1 MNAGKARKLQVWE
14 SKRLQTIYK
23 GVNKDGVWR
32 RRTNDEIEELY
43 SHLNITAFRKAQRI
57 RWLRQVMGLS
67 DARAVKRLLMRAV
80 SGKRPRGRPRKRK
93 LDSVSDDIVRDK
105 LESKNCGQERVE
117 NHCKSSL
124 GPVFIS

>member
-43 SHLNITAFRKAQRI
+43 SHLNITAFRK
-57 RWLRQVMGLS
+57 
-67 DARAVKRLLMRAV
+67 
-80 SGKRPRGRPRKRK
+80 
-93 LDSVSDDIVRDK
+93 
-105 LESKNCGQERVE
+105 GQ
-117 NHCKSSL
+117 
-124 GPVFIS
+124 